1 MTNVASVSG
10 GGETNTANNQDS
22 DQTTVASTN
31 GSPDLTINKSH
42 TGNATQGQTGF
53 QYTLSVTNSGSGPT
67 SGTVTVTDTL
77 PNGLTAT
84 AMSGTGWTC
93 DLSTRTCTRSDE
105 LAAGASYPDITLTV
119 NVASNAAATVT
130 NVATVSGGGETNTAN
145 NQDSD
150 QTNVSALA
158 GTLVLTKSASPGSFG
173 NVGET
178 ITYTYV
184 VHNGGAALITNV
196 RLADDKVGAFN
207 CGAVSL
213 PTSLAAGASLTCT
226 GLYSI
231 AEGDMVAG
239 TVTNNAQAFGDPSIQ
254 SNIASVT
261 VRRNDTDIRE
271 RTQQTINNFLQRRTD
286 LLLSEEP
293 DRNRFVRRFTGALW
307 GSPSGKTAGSDSGS
321 KVSLTGDGTAA
332 RFAFSTGLRQMA
344 ADARAA
350 SEAERKRKE
359 EQGMM
364 ALGSS
369 PDSVGSAEELLRSG
383 WDFWV
388 EGHYAHFDDD
398 RLSAGSSGNLGV
410 MYVGA
415 DYLLTPAILI
425 GALIQFDW
433 MEDQSSA
440 AQTATKG
447 DGWLAG
453 PYVSAKLS
461 DNLFFDARAA
471 WGQSD
476 NSVNP
481 LGFYTDKFDT
491 DRWLAKGNLTGNWTA
506 GDWRFTPSLGVA
518 YIEETQEAYTNTLGI
533 LIPGQSVSLGRVT
546 FGPEIGYRFF
556 AADGTIIEPHAA
568 LIGMWDFDKPD
579 ALVFADEIV
588 GTDEFRGKV
597 QAGVLF
603 TMPSGYTVRATGSY
617 DGLGSDDFD
626 AYGGQLWVNMP
637 LN

>member
-1 MTNVASVSG
+1 MATVSG
-10 GGETNTANNQDS
+10 GGETNTANNPDS

-42 TGNATQGQTGF
+42 TGNATQSQTGF

-77 PNGLTAT
+77 PDGLTAT
-84 AMSGTGWTC
+84 AISGPGWTC
-93 DLSTRTCTRSDE
+93 DLSTQTCTRSDE
-105 LAAGASYPDITLTV
+105 VAAGASYPDIVLTV
-119 NVASNAAATVT
+119 NVAPNAAAMVI

-150 QTNVSALA
+150 QTTVSALA
-158 GTLVLTKSASPGSFG
+158 GTLVLTKSASPGSFAKA
-173 NVGET
+173 GET

-207 CGAVSL
+207 CGTVSL

-307 GSPSGKTAGSDSGS
+307 GSPSHQTAGSNSGS
-321 KVSLTGDGTAA
+321 KVSLTGDGSAA

-344 ADARAA
+344 ADAHAA
-350 SEAERKRKE
+350 SEAQRKVQE

-369 PDSVGSAEELLRSG
+369 PGSVGSADELLRSG

-398 RLSAGSSGNLGV
+398 RLGAGSSGNLGV

-440 AQTATKG
+440 AKTATKG

-453 PYVSAKLS
+453 PYVSAKLL
-461 DNLFFDARAA
+461 DNLFFDARIA
-471 WGQSD
+471 WGRSD
-476 NSVNP
+476 NSVDP
-481 LGFYTDKFDT
+481 LGFYTDTFDT

-518 YIEETQEAYTNTLGI
+518 YIEETQDAYTNMLGI

-546 FGPEIGYRFF
+546 FGPEIGYKFF

-568 LIGMWDFDKPD
+568 LVGMWDFDKPD

-588 GTDEFRGKV
+588 GTDDFRGKV
-597 QAGVLF
+597 QGGVLF

-617 DGLGSDDFD
+617 DGLGSGDFD